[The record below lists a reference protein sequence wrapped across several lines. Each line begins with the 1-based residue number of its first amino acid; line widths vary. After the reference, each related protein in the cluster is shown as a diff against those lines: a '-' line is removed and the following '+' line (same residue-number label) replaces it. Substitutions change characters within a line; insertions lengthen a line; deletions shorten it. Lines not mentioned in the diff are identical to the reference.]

1 MGGMD
6 VAEHIDI
13 LERDGVLLADAATAA
28 GLAAPVPPC
37 PGWRVRDLLRHQAYV
52 HGWAARHV
60 REQLPELIDEATE
73 DEILAN
79 GPPDAELIAAYRAGH
94 AALVRTLREAGP
106 DVRCATFLPAPS
118 PLAFWA
124 RRQAHETAIHR
135 FDAQSAVPGRT
146 PSPAEAFE
154 PAFADDGVDEL
165 IMGFAARRR
174 YGLRGGHQRSLA
186 VRATDTGGRW
196 RVRLTGGRTE
206 VQRGDG
212 EDSRPDCVLEGPAAG
227 LYAFLWNRCDS
238 AQASVTVGG
247 DPAIL
252 ATWGSSVRVRW

>member
-1 MGGMD
+1 MD
-6 VAEHIDI
+6 VAEHIDT
-13 LERDGVLLADAATAA
+13 LERDGALLADAATVA
-28 GLAAPVPPC
+28 GLTAPVPAC
-37 PGWRVRDLLRHQAYV
+37 PGWQVRDLVRHQAYV

-60 REQLPELIDEATE
+60 RERLPELIDEATE
-73 DEILAN
+73 DEILAG

-106 DVRCATFLPAPS
+106 DVTCATFLPAPS

-146 PSPAEAFE
+146 PSPLGAFE

-174 YGLRGGHQRSLA
+174 YRLSGGGERSLA
-186 VRATDTGGRW
+186 VRASDTGGSW
-196 RVRLTGGRTE
+196 HVRLSDGRTA
-206 VQRGDG
+206 VARGACTA
-212 EDSRPDCVLEGPAAG
+212 DCALEGPAAG

-238 AQASVTVGG
+238 TQAAITISG

-252 ATWGSSVRVRW
+252 AIWSSSVRIRWA